1 MPLIKKRQLENWA
14 QLSGDERLRF
24 LENLPA
30 ERERIED
37 LFDYLDVKLKKDPCS
52 HDLKNTMQFLMERRL
67 NMPRFMSW
75 LNENGAYCDCE
86 ILENVEREWF
96 KAFGEEE
103 DLATEDTEF
112 DENDRPLI

>member
-1 MPLIKKRQLENWA
+1 MPITKKKLLENWA
-14 QLSGDERLRF
+14 QLSGAERQRF
-24 LENLPA
+24 IENLPV

-37 LFDYLDVKLKKDPCS
+37 LFDYLDVQLEKTPCS

-86 ILENVEREWF
+86 ILDKVEPQWF
-96 KAFGEEE
+96 KAFGEDWETFT
-103 DLATEDTEF
+103 TEDTE
-112 DENDRPLI
+112 EN

>member
-1 MPLIKKRQLENWA
+1 MPLIKKRQLENWS
-14 QLSGDERLRF
+14 QLSGDERERF
-24 LENLPA
+24 IENLPA

-37 LFDYLDVKLKKDPCS
+37 LFDYLDVHLAKTPCS

-96 KAFGEEE
+96 KAFGGEENNGE
-103 DLATEDTEF
+103 
-112 DENDRPLI
+112 

>member
-1 MPLIKKRQLENWA
+1 MPITKKKLLENWA
-14 QLSGDERLRF
+14 QLSGDERRRF
-24 LENLPA
+24 IENLPV

-37 LFDYLDVKLKKDPCS
+37 LFDYLDVHLSKSECS

-86 ILENVEREWF
+86 ILEKVEPQWF
-96 KAFGEEE
+96 IAFGEDFDDSATTGAANSEE
-103 DLATEDTEF
+103 
-112 DENDRPLI
+112 N

>member
-1 MPLIKKRQLENWA
+1 MPITKKKLLENWA
-14 QLSGDERLRF
+14 QLSGDERRRF
-24 LENLPA
+24 IENLPA
-30 ERERIED
+30 ERDRIED
-37 LFDYLDVKLKKDPCS
+37 LFDYLDVQLEKSPCS

-96 KAFGEEE
+96 KAFGEEDFE
-103 DLATEDTEF
+103 NLATENSE
-112 DENDRPLI
+112 EN